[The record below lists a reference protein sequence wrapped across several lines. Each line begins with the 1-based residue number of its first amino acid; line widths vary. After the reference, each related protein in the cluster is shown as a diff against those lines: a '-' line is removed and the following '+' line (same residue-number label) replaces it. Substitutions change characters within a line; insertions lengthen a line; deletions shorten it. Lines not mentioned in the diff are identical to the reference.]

1 VILDIF
7 FIILCGGLLLGTPLV
22 QIIGAK
28 EIDIADNHLLRVG
41 SYHLL
46 HLVADVAT
54 QVVPF
59 ILLFVY
65 FALAL

>member
-1 VILDIF
+1 M
-7 FIILCGGLLLGTPLV
+7 GTLLV
-22 QIIGAK
+22 QIVGAK
-28 EIDIADNHLLRVG
+28 EIDIADNHLLGVG
-41 SYHLL
+41 SYHVL

-65 FALAL
+65 LALAL